1 MVILLVFQAI
11 IALALIGVIL
21 LQKSEG
27 GGLAGM
33 GGGGGGPGNVFTSRG
48 ASNFLTR
55 TTAVLA
61 AIFMINCLGM
71 SIVGGKMTRSESRL
85 LSGDAP
91 IAASNVVDVVDE
103 GNDKPA
109 S

>member
-33 GGGGGGPGNVFTSRG
+33 GGGGAGSGAFTSRG
-48 ASNFLTR
+48 TANFLTR
-55 TTAVLA
+55 ATAVLA
-61 AIFMINCLGM
+61 AIFMLNCLGM
-71 SIVGGKMTRSESRL
+71 SIVAGKMMRSESRL
-85 LSGDAP
+85 LSSNVPSEASEPAEDAP
-91 IAASNVVDVVDE
+91 AS
-103 GNDKPA
+103 
-109 S
+109 

>member
-1 MVILLVFQAI
+1 MVILLVLQAI

-33 GGGGGGPGNVFTSRG
+33 GGGGGGGAFTSRG
-48 ASNFLTR
+48 AANFLTR

-61 AIFMINCLGM
+61 AIFMLNCLLM
-71 SIVGGKMTRSESRL
+71 SIFAGKMTRSESRL
-85 LSGDAP
+85 LSGNVTTESKSDTHEDAP
-91 IAASNVVDVVDE
+91 TS
-103 GNDKPA
+103 
-109 S
+109 